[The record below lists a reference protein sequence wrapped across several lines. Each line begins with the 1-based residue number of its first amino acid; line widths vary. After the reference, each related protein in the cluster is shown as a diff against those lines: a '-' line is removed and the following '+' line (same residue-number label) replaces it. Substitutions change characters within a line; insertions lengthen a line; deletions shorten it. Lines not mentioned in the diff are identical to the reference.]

1 MTNDGYSV
9 SYSGTCCCDDGSD
22 GVRPCCNTYIHH
34 VKTDDREINFSI
46 TINSPDSQ
54 RAKDC
59 EEGQKAE
66 KAEKEEDKED

>member
-46 TINSPDSQ
+46 TISSPDSQ
-54 RAKDC
+54 RAKVS
-59 EEGQKAE
+59 EEGQTKE
-66 KAEKEEDKED
+66 EEEDKED

>member
-22 GVRPCCNTYIHH
+22 GVRPCCSTYIHH

-46 TINSPDSQ
+46 TISSPDSQ
-54 RAKDC
+54 RAKVS
-59 EEGQKAE
+59 EEGQTKE
-66 KAEKEEDKED
+66 EEEDKED